1 MNADIYTTIENENTN
16 TRSYESEGLR
26 NNNRLFYGWTFDMED
41 VLIDWGL

>member
-1 MNADIYTTIENENTN
+1 MTNTENKNKNTN
-16 TRSYESEGLR
+16 IEREYEQDGLR